1 MVDITVNIEPQT
13 RSGINPRTGEIGSV
27 KVDGFEGSII
37 IVPQVQTIG
46 LHNLLEFRHIEGET
60 MKEVAEKQV
69 IMLNALKADIDKMIA
84 KIEEPLDKAKEKK
97 HEESKHDKGGCASIN
112 PHAVLGFMP

>member
-46 LHNLLEFRHIEGET
+46 FPNLLEFRHIQGET

-69 IMLNALKADIDKMIA
+69 IMLKALKADIDKMIA
-84 KIEEPLDKAKEKK
+84 KIELPLKKAKE
-97 HEESKHDKGGCASIN
+97 
-112 PHAVLGFMP
+112 V